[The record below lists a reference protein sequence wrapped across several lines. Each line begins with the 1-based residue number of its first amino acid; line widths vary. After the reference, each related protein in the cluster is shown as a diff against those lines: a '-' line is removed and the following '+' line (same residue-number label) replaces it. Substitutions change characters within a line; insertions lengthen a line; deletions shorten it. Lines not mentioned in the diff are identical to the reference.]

1 MPLYMLFVNR
11 TITKGS
17 FGGFEREITKFEGE
31 SKVPSSF
38 ILEFFSMINIDPIMH
53 RVQIWH
59 FSGLIYYIWAIM
71 CIF

>member
-1 MPLYMLFVNR
+1 MFLYTLFVKR

-38 ILEFFSMINIDPIMH
+38 VLEFISTINIQPILH

-59 FSGLIYYIWAIM
+59 FSRLIYYICAVM